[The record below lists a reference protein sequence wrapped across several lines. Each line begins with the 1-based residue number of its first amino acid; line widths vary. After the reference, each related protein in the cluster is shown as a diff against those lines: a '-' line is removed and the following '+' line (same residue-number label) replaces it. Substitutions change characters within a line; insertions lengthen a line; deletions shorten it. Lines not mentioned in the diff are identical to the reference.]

1 MPNWDELE
9 AYVRANLK
17 LLDEDG
23 RALIIGWQSRHD
35 DGRIDRQAV
44 HVSPMTAYS
53 EPWIVLVAEVGP
65 DTLLSLHEALQLN
78 ADLTIGALALY
89 QGFYGLRC
97 SLNIKNLPL
106 DDIVLFSER
115 LALAAVEIR
124 QRLTQSA
131 APAQSANVQGYW
143 SK

>member
-1 MPNWDELE
+1 MPNWDQLQ

-17 LLDEDG
+17 LLREDG
-23 RALIIGWQSRHD
+23 QGLWLGWQSRSE
-35 DGRIDRQAV
+35 DGQVDRQSV
-44 HVSPMTAYS
+44 YISPMTAYR

-65 DTLLSLHEALQLN
+65 ESLLSQREALQLN

-89 QGFYGLRC
+89 QGSYGLRC
-97 SLNIKNLPL
+97 SLNIRSLPI

-115 LALAAVEIR
+115 LAMAAIEIR
-124 QRLTQSA
+124 HRLTQPIP
-131 APAQSANVQGYW
+131 PAKSANVQSYW